1 MNIQLLLNYCMRF
14 YERQFITRSGA
25 NIDSLTKF
33 EQLLDEYFRSN
44 LPVQDGLPSVKYF
57 ADKIYLSPNYFGDMI
72 KKETGMTPQEHIQM
86 KVIELA
92 KEHIV
97 ETDETISEIAY
108 TLGFQYPQ
116 HLSRLFK
123 KRVGCTP
130 NEYRLQN
137 VQF

>member
-1 MNIQLLLNYCMRF
+1 MNASSSP
-14 YERQFITRSGA
+14 ERH
-25 NIDSLTKF
+25 NKDSLTKF

-108 TLGFQYPQ
+108 TLGFQYPATPQ
-116 HLSRLFK
+116 PACSKNLCRL
-123 KRVGCTP
+123 
-130 NEYRLQN
+130 YAQ
-137 VQF
+137 

>member
-1 MNIQLLLNYCMRF
+1 
-14 YERQFITRSGA
+14 
-25 NIDSLTKF
+25 
-33 EQLLDEYFRSN
+33 
-44 LPVQDGLPSVKYF
+44 
-57 ADKIYLSPNYFGDMI
+57 
-72 KKETGMTPQEHIQM
+72 MTPQEHIQM

-130 NEYRLQN
+130 MNIDCKMYSFEKGYIEHRDRTP
-137 VQF
+137 VQLLFGK

>member
-1 MNIQLLLNYCMRF
+1 MR
-14 YERQFITRSGA
+14 
-25 NIDSLTKF
+25 SLP
-33 EQLLDEYFRSN
+33 L
-44 LPVQDGLPSVKYF
+44 
-57 ADKIYLSPNYFGDMI
+57 